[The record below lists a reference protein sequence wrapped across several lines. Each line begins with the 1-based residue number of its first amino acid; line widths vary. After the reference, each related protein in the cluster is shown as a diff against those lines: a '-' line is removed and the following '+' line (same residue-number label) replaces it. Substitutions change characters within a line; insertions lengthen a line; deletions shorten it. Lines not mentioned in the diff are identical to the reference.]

1 MRSFH
6 RVNRFKFEVNN
17 PSSPIESRPPI
28 QASWFVAF
36 LTLDQM
42 RIESLRDGLAPC
54 LVHKDF
60 DPSPASQKEWGKEII
75 TKVQS

>member
-1 MRSFH
+1 M
-6 RVNRFKFEVNN
+6 
-17 PSSPIESRPPI
+17 
-28 QASWFVAF
+28 AF

-75 TKVQS
+75 TKV